1 MSLPVA
7 DRAAAQGVNSQPAA
21 DYLKAFEFVARQL
34 AKMSELTG
42 KGYAYL
48 TTNGK
53 WKTYGP
59 DGWTSGFMPGMM
71 WKVYAR
77 TKDPRWLERA
87 RRWTEPIGAHR
98 HSESD
103 LDFGFLFMP
112 TFVAGH
118 RLTGDEAYRQIALDA
133 ATAFAKRYVHE
144 GRYLRSWGRVDDPR
158 EQGFIIIDF
167 LMNLNLMFWASREER
182 NPLLFEMAYNTALV
196 TMKTAVREDG
206 SSLQVIE
213 LDPKTGEKRFDRHKQ
228 AYSVTSCWAR
238 GQAFGIYGFT
248 EAYQNTKNYRFLKTA
263 QRMADYYLAHAP
275 ADGVPY
281 WDFLAP
287 NIPNEPRDSS
297 AAAIT
302 AAGLLQLSQA
312 VTDPAK
318 KKQYREMAVKIVDSL
333 TRSYLA
339 TGEAIEQGR
348 ILLHGTIHKPAG
360 IGVDESTI
368 IGDYYYLEALMKVIE
383 EQGNVSPDAKQ

>member
-1 MSLPVA
+1 
-7 DRAAAQGVNSQPAA
+7 
-21 DYLKAFEFVARQL
+21 
-34 AKMSELTG
+34 
-42 KGYAYL
+42 
-48 TTNGK
+48 
-53 WKTYGP
+53 
-59 DGWTSGFMPGMM
+59 
-71 WKVYAR
+71 
-77 TKDPRWLERA
+77 
-87 RRWTEPIGAHR
+87 
-98 HSESD
+98 
-103 LDFGFLFMP
+103 
-112 TFVAGH
+112 
-118 RLTGDEAYRQIALDA
+118 
-133 ATAFAKRYVHE
+133 
-144 GRYLRSWGRVDDPR
+144 
-158 EQGFIIIDF
+158 
-167 LMNLNLMFWASREER
+167 
-182 NPLLFEMAYNTALV
+182 
-196 TMKTAVREDG
+196 
-206 SSLQVIE
+206 
-213 LDPKTGEKRFDRHKQ
+213 
-228 AYSVTSCWAR
+228 AYSITSCWAR